1 MPIKIDTSKFVSI
14 KKRDTKETVRLRARM
29 RAKMLI
35 NFAAE
40 KGPEDSESSDESD
53 LELPLAPVPNVSEA
67 ESSVFSPEFTDI
79 DLDMYQPE
87 KIRSVKDML
96 RAHKL
101 LKKKNP
107 DCPSLDFEGLNLE
120 DVYERSG
127 LSFQSERNFLQLS
140 SNDEIISKKRRKRK
154 KKADQADD
162 QAQMGFF
169 DLYQNVE

>member
-1 MPIKIDTSKFVSI
+1 
-14 KKRDTKETVRLRARM
+14 
-29 RAKMLI
+29 MLI

-53 LELPLAPVPNVSEA
+53 LELPIAPVSNAPEA

-87 KIRSVKDML
+87 KVRSVKDML
-96 RAHKL
+96 KAHKI

-107 DCPSLDFEGLNLE
+107 ECPSLDFEGLNLE

-140 SNDEIISKKRRKRK
+140 SKDEIVSKKRRKRK
-154 KKADQADD
+154 KKSDQSDE
-162 QAQMGFF
+162 QSQLGFF